1 MNTHFTF
8 YSYYKKEAVE
18 LKTITWDK
26 ESKGE
31 QEEGDDDEEERK
43 AVNGKKEAA
52 NQSTANDWYVNYLL
66 THSNILEVSTCFW
79 FVAAF
84 SVDSC
89 L

>member
-1 MNTHFTF
+1 MSTHFTF

-31 QEEGDDDEEERK
+31 QEEGDDEEEQK
-43 AVNGKKEAA
+43 ADNGEKEDA
-52 NQSTANDWYVNYLL
+52 NQSSANDLVCKLFADTLKYWKFRHVFGMWQR
-66 THSNILEVSTCFW
+66 SC
-79 FVAAF
+79 
-84 SVDSC
+84 VDSC